1 MNIKSQRRIFLF
13 FLCCLVFTACSNQA
27 NKKTATSNI
36 ERRVDSVLDLMTLE
50 EKIGQLNQ
58 LRGNRL
64 IKHNVKAGTN
74 SDKRKKALLILK

>member
-36 ERRVDSVLDLMTLE
+36 EKRVDSVLNLITLE
-50 EKIGQLNQ
+50 EKVGQLNQ
-58 LRGNRL
+58 LCGNSL

-74 SDKRKKALLILK
+74 SDEGKKALFILK